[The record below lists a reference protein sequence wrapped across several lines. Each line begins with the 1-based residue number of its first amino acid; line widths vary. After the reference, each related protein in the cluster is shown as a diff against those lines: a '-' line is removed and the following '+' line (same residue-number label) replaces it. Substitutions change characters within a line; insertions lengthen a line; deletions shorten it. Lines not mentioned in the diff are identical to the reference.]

1 MFGRRK
7 ALSDVIQH
15 GSDHALKKTLSW
27 PHLIALGVGAI
38 VGTGI
43 YTLTGVGAERAGPAV
58 ILAFAIAGAVSAC
71 AALAYTELATM
82 IPAAGSAY
90 TFTYASI
97 GEAAAWIVGWSLILE
112 YSLACSTV
120 AVGWSG
126 YLVGWIQS
134 AGVELPQA
142 LLSGPHAGGIINLPA
157 VLVALAVMGMLIAGT
172 RESATLNIILVIIKL
187 VALGAFIAFAMP
199 AFNGENLQ
207 PFMPYGFGSTEV
219 DGVKRGVMAAAAIVF
234 FAFYGFDAVATSAEE
249 TKNPKR
255 DLTIGIL
262 GSMAVCTLLYML
274 VAVAA
279 VGAIPYQQ
287 LANSPEPLA
296 LGAFVAFAM
305 PAFDGENLKP
315 FMPYGF
321 GSAPDAD
328 GVQRGV
334 MAAAAIVF
342 FAFYG
347 FDAVATSA
355 EEAKNPKRDLTIGII
370 GSMAV
375 CTLLYMLVAVAAIG
389 ALPHTQLANSP
400 EPLALVLRTL
410 NQPVAAHL
418 VALAAIIALPSVIL
432 VMMYGQSRIF
442 FVMARD
448 GLLPRSLAKVSPRTG
463 APTRITILT
472 GLSIAAVAGVFR
484 LDEIAELANA
494 GTLLAFISVGACLM
508 ILRRTAPDAQRL
520 FRSPAPFL
528 VGTLAILGCL
538 YLLFSLPG
546 TTLVRFGIWNLIG
559 LCIYFAY
566 SRRHSLMARA
576 G

>member
-1 MFGRRK
+1 MFSRRK
-7 ALSDVIQH
+7 SLSEVMQH
-15 GSDHALKKTLSW
+15 GHGHALAKTLSW

-58 ILAFAIAGAVSAC
+58 ILAFAIAGAVCAC

-90 TFTYASI
+90 TFSYAAI
-97 GEAAAWIVGWSLILE
+97 GEAAAWVVGWSLILE

-142 LLSGPHAGGIINLPA
+142 LLVGPHAGGIINLPA

-187 VALGAFIAFAMP
+187 VALGAFI
-199 AFNGENLQ
+199 L
-207 PFMPYGFGSTEV
+207 
-219 DGVKRGVMAAAAIVF
+219 
-234 FAFYGFDAVATSAEE
+234 
-249 TKNPKR
+249 
-255 DLTIGIL
+255 
-262 GSMAVCTLLYML
+262 
-274 VAVAA
+274 
-279 VGAIPYQQ
+279 
-287 LANSPEPLA
+287 
-296 LGAFVAFAM
+296 FAM
-305 PAFDGENLKP
+305 PAFDSGNLKP

-321 GSAPDAD
+321 GSTLDAD

-375 CTLLYMLVAVAAIG
+375 CTLIYMLVAVAAVG
-389 ALPHTQLANSP
+389 ALPHTELANSP

-410 NQPVAAHL
+410 NQPLAAHL

-448 GLLPRSLAKVSPRTG
+448 GLLPRRLAKVSPRTG
-463 APTRITILT
+463 APTLITIIT
-472 GLSIAAVAGVFR
+472 GISIAGVAGIFR

-508 ILRRTAPDAQRL
+508 ILRCTAPNAERL
-520 FRSPAPFL
+520 FRSPAPFV

-538 YLLFSLPG
+538 YLLFSLPT
-546 TTLVRFGIWNLIG
+546 TTLVRFGFWNLIG
-559 LCIYFAY
+559 LAIYFAY
-566 SRRHSLMARA
+566 SRRHSLMAKAA